1 MTAWNFSSFYC
12 EYIDFFDIE
21 SIRAIVDEV
30 PKARLN
36 SFAAFDYFFFVKAV
50 YNPLDPFNLEI
61 IDLTKKLKLLF
72 EKKKCAVL
80 PL

>member
-1 MTAWNFSSFYC
+1 MLFFISKRKNMTAWNFSSFYC

-36 SFAAFDYFFFVKAV
+36 SFAAFDYFFS
-50 YNPLDPFNLEI
+50 
-61 IDLTKKLKLLF
+61 LKQSTIH
-72 EKKKCAVL
+72 
-80 PL
+80 